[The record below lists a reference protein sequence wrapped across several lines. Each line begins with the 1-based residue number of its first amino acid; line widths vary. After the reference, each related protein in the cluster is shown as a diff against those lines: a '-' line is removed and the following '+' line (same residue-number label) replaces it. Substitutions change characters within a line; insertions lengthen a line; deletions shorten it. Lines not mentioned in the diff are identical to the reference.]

1 MESKFIF
8 LRKLA
13 RSLSIVIGIVLI
25 WRGVWYVL
33 DIVDVQ
39 FFQGSHLW
47 TALAGIAL
55 GLVIIYLP
63 DKDFKEIEKL

>member
-1 MESKFIF
+1 MKA
-8 LRKLA
+8 KLA
-13 RSLSIVIGIVLI
+13 LFKALFRSLTTIVGILLI

-33 DIVDVQ
+33 DIADAH

-47 TALAGIAL
+47 TALAGIVI
-55 GLVIIYLP
+55 GLVIIYIP